1 VIKTRARGPR
11 TSVANRLPS
20 AVISSESSKF
30 RRRRTTKKQRGQ
42 CLTLTALKPCLAAPY
57 RAFAGHCRAYRAT
70 PRLLPGRVAPYQA
83 AYVLLRIVSDKVSV
97 NAALSLQSV
106 LWSKNHSGFAWA
118 QAIDFWMTLL
128 FKPSVNGDLK
138 SRRIAN

>member
-1 VIKTRARGPR
+1 MPYIDRAEALPCRALSRLCRALP
-11 TSVANRLPS
+11 RLP
-20 AVISSESSKF
+20 
-30 RRRRTTKKQRGQ
+30 GY
-42 CLTLTALKPCLAAPY
+42 AAP
-57 RAFAGHCRAYRAT
+57 
-70 PRLLPGRVAPYQA
+70 LPGRVAPYQA

-128 FKPSVNGDLK
+128 FQAFSEWRLPYSFATR
-138 SRRIAN
+138 SAS